1 MKKVIFIPTI
11 LLCLL
16 TTSSGFAQIFGQRP
30 SKSFK
35 EVTATYNL
43 QVKQFFI
50 DVFELQKT
58 GEMIETGMREELEKL
73 IYEALLVDFNS
84 WKEFTLKHQG
94 EKKFIL
100 ELKNTKGFE
109 PEAKE
114 YVNQFKN
121 FQKNFVNNR
130 MTWTAAELTNV
141 LTKDEL
147 QEFID
152 PVMKKFEDRTKKLF
166 EKLAKT

>member
-1 MKKVIFIPTI
+1 MKKLTCILSMMLCFIA
-11 LLCLL
+11 
-16 TTSSGFAQIFGQRP
+16 SNSFAQSA

-58 GEMIETGMREELEKL
+58 GEVIETTMREELETK
-73 IYEALLVDFNS
+73 IYEAMLVDFAS
-84 WKEFTLKHQG
+84 WKDFSIKHQG
-94 EKKFIL
+94 DKKFIL
-100 ELKNTKGFE
+100 ELKSIKGFE

-121 FQKNFVNNR
+121 FQKDFVNNR
-130 MTWTAAELTNV
+130 MTWTEAELAKV
-141 LTKDEL
+141 LTKEEL
-147 QEFID
+147 QKFID
-152 PVMKKFEDRTKKLF
+152 PVMKKFEERTKKLF